1 MGWHPS
7 DTITKT
13 IELSASSAPSAVK
26 NFVPR
31 ERNRKLSRL
40 IQREMESLKL
50 NKEIYDSAHPNQSR
64 NFSDDELWRIAR
76 TKVLQKL
83 CEPENGTGSK

>member
-1 MGWHPS
+1 MRYPANEINTDKAAPS
-7 DTITKT
+7 AI
-13 IELSASSAPSAVK
+13 SAPSAV
-26 NFVPR
+26 NDFIPR

-50 NKEIYDSAHPNQSR
+50 NKEIYDSAHPNRSR
-64 NFSDDELWRIAR
+64 NLSDDELWRMAR

-83 CEPENGTGSK
+83 CEPENGASGE